1 MRLRKLLFVVA
12 VAFLTAA
19 AIGYWFVAMSY
30 PEKLIRLQVAQRLG
44 QIDQRLAVRDQVD
57 RTVAPVARFLTGGLR
72 KTVFLLKLRN

>member
-1 MRLRKLLFVVA
+1 MRLRKLLFVVV

-19 AIGYWFVAMSY
+19 AIGYWSVAMSY

-44 QIDQRLAVRDQVD
+44 QIDQRLAVRDQFD
-57 RTVAPVARFLTGGLR
+57 RTVAPVASFLTGGLR

>member
-1 MRLRKLLFVVA
+1 MLFVV

-19 AIGYWFVAMSY
+19 AIGYWSVAMSY

-44 QIDQRLAVRDQVD
+44 QIDQRLAVCDPVN
-57 RTVAPVARFLTGGLR
+57 RTVATVASFLTGGLR